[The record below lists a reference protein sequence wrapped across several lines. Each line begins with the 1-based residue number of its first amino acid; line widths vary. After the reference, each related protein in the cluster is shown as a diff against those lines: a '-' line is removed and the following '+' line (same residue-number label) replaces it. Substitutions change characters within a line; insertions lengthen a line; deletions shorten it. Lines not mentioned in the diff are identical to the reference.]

1 MLYREDEKFKLM
13 PFKATYTQHEEEHVT
28 HIVNKKEVQAYEE
41 MGHISDLV
49 IEDAVYGDDVVE
61 RLAEVADYPE
71 KEYQAVSEYVMDGK
85 IQKGSM
91 IDTSKQRET
100 LELSVIELSE
110 MMTGVMF

>member
-1 MLYREDEKFKLM
+1 MLYREDEQFKLM
-13 PFKATYTQHEEEHVT
+13 PFKATYTQHGEEHVT
-28 HIVNKKEVQAYEE
+28 HIVNKKEIQAYEE

-71 KEYQAVSEYVMDGK
+71 REYQAVSEYVMDGK

-91 IDTSKQRET
+91 IDASKQREM
-100 LELSVIELSE
+100 LELSVVELSE
-110 MMTGVMF
+110 MMMGVMF

>member
-110 MMTGVMF
+110 MMAGVMF